1 MLKKIAFAFA
11 LASLFCRF
19 TWAESIQKLGFIDT
33 SRVYQQSIQA
43 QSIQKQLD
51 QEFSTRQKKL
61 QIMQNEGL
69 KLKEAIESDKVPVN
83 EREAKIK
90 QMLEMDQRYKEAAAK
105 LAEDY
110 NLRRNEEFASLQQN
124 ANKVIIELARKE
136 GYDLIIQDAIFV
148 NSKFD
153 ITDAVIKALNAQ
165 KP

>member
-1 MLKKIAFAFA
+1 MFKKIVLTFAAALSCSFA
-11 LASLFCRF
+11 
-19 TWAESIQKLGFIDT
+19 WAESIQKLGFIDT
-33 SRVYQQSIQA
+33 SRVYQQSVQA
-43 QSIQKQLD
+43 QSIQKDLD
-51 QEFSTRQKKL
+51 KEFAPLQKKL
-61 QIMQNEGL
+61 QVMQAEGL
-69 KLKEAIESDKVPVN
+69 KLKEAIESGKVPAA

-90 QMLEMDQRYKEAAAK
+90 QMLQMDEQYKEAAAK

-124 ANKVIIELARKE
+124 ANKVIIEMARKE

-165 KP
+165 KQ

>member
-69 KLKEAIESDKVPVN
+69 KLKEAIESGKVPVN

-90 QMLEMDQRYKEAAAK
+90 QMLEMDQRYKEVAAK

>member
-51 QEFSTRQKKL
+51 QEFSARQKKL
-61 QIMQNEGL
+61 QIMQKEGL
-69 KLKEAIESDKVPVN
+69 KLKEAIESGKVPVN

>member
-11 LASLFCRF
+11 IASLLCSF
-19 TWAESIQKLGFIDT
+19 TRAESIQKLGFIDT

-51 QEFSTRQKKL
+51 KEFSSRQKKL
-61 QIMQNEGL
+61 QTMQNEGL
-69 KLKEAIESDKVPVN
+69 ELKAVIESGKVPPSQ
-83 EREAKIK
+83 REAKIK
-90 QMLEMDQRYKEAAAK
+90 QMLEMDQRYKQAAAQ

-124 ANKVIIELARKE
+124 ANKVIIDLARKE

>member
-1 MLKKIAFAFA
+1 MLKKIAFVFA
-11 LASLFCRF
+11 ITTLFCGF

-51 QEFSTRQKKL
+51 KEFSSRQKKL
-61 QIMQNEGL
+61 QVMQNEGL
-69 KLKEAIESDKVPVN
+69 KLKEAIESGRFPPN
-83 EREAKIK
+83 QRETKIK
-90 QMLEMDQRYKEAAAK
+90 QMLEMDQRYKEAAAQ

-124 ANKVIIELARKE
+124 ANRVIVDLARKE

-165 KP
+165 KQ

>member
-1 MLKKIAFAFA
+1 MLKKIVLTFAA
-11 LASLFCRF
+11 TLLSCTL

-43 QSIQKQLD
+43 QSIQKDLD
-51 QEFSTRQKKL
+51 KEFAPRQKKL
-61 QIMQNEGL
+61 QAMQIEGL
-69 KLKEAIESDKVPVN
+69 KLKEAIESGKVPVT

-90 QMLEMDQRYKEAAAK
+90 QMLQMDQQYKESAAE

-124 ANKVIIELARKE
+124 ANKVIIDMARKE

-165 KP
+165 KQ

>member
-51 QEFSTRQKKL
+51 QEFSARQKKL

-69 KLKEAIESDKVPVN
+69 KLKEAIESGKVPVN

-90 QMLEMDQRYKEAAAK
+90 QMLEMDQHYKEAAAK

>member
-1 MLKKIAFAFA
+1 MLKKIAFVFA
-11 LASLFCRF
+11 ITTLFCGF
-19 TWAESIQKLGFIDT
+19 IWAESIQKLGFIDT

-51 QEFSTRQKKL
+51 KEFSSRQKKL
-61 QIMQNEGL
+61 QAMQDEGL
-69 KLKEAIESDKVPVN
+69 KLKEAIESGKIPPN
-83 EREAKIK
+83 QREDKIK
-90 QMLEMDQRYKEAAAK
+90 QMLQMDQRYKEAAAQ

-124 ANKVIIELARKE
+124 ANKVIVDLARKE

-165 KP
+165 KQ

>member
-1 MLKKIAFAFA
+1 MLKKIVLTFAA
-11 LASLFCRF
+11 TVLACSVS
-19 TWAESIQKLGFIDT
+19 WAESIQKLGFIDT
-33 SRVYQQSIQA
+33 GRVYQQSVQA
-43 QSIQKQLD
+43 QSIQKVLD
-51 QEFSTRQKKL
+51 KEFAPMQRKL
-61 QIMQNEGL
+61 QAMQAEGL
-69 KLKEAIESDKVPVN
+69 KLKEAIESGKVPAA

-90 QMLEMDQRYKEAAAK
+90 QMLQMDEQYKEAAAK

-124 ANKVIIELARKE
+124 ANKVIIEMARKE

-165 KP
+165 KQ

>member
-1 MLKKIAFAFA
+1 MLKKIAFVFA
-11 LASLFCRF
+11 ITTLLCGFI
-19 TWAESIQKLGFIDT
+19 WAESIQKLGFIDT

-51 QEFSTRQKKL
+51 KEFSSRQKKL
-61 QIMQNEGL
+61 QAMQDEGL
-69 KLKEAIESDKVPVN
+69 KLKEAIESGKIPPN
-83 EREAKIK
+83 QREDKIK
-90 QMLEMDQRYKEAAAK
+90 QMLEMDQRYKEAAAQ

-124 ANKVIIELARKE
+124 ANKVIVDLARKE

-165 KP
+165 KQ

>member
-69 KLKEAIESDKVPVN
+69 KLKEAIESGKVPVN

>member
-1 MLKKIAFAFA
+1 MFKKIVLTFAAVLSCSFA
-11 LASLFCRF
+11 
-19 TWAESIQKLGFIDT
+19 WAESIQKLGFIDT
-33 SRVYQQSIQA
+33 SRVYQQSVQA
-43 QSIQKQLD
+43 QSIQKDLD
-51 QEFSTRQKKL
+51 KEFAPLQKKL
-61 QIMQNEGL
+61 QVMQAEGL
-69 KLKEAIESDKVPVN
+69 KLKEAIESGKVPTA

-90 QMLEMDQRYKEAAAK
+90 QMLQMDEQYKEAAAK

-124 ANKVIIELARKE
+124 ANKVIIEMARKE

-165 KP
+165 KQ

>member
-51 QEFSTRQKKL
+51 QEFSARQKKL

-69 KLKEAIESDKVPVN
+69 KLKEAIESGKVPLN

>member
-1 MLKKIAFAFA
+1 MLKKIGFVFAITT
-11 LASLFCRF
+11 LFCGF
-19 TWAESIQKLGFIDT
+19 IWAESIQKLGFIDT

-51 QEFSTRQKKL
+51 KEFSSRQKKL
-61 QIMQNEGL
+61 QAMQDEGL
-69 KLKEAIESDKVPVN
+69 KLKEAIESGRIPPN
-83 EREAKIK
+83 QRETKIK
-90 QMLEMDQRYKEAAAK
+90 QMLEMDQRYKEAAAQ

-124 ANKVIIELARKE
+124 ANKVIVDLARKE

-165 KP
+165 KQ

>member
-1 MLKKIAFAFA
+1 MLKKIAYAFA

-69 KLKEAIESDKVPVN
+69 KLKEAIESGKVPVN

>member
-19 TWAESIQKLGFIDT
+19 IWAESIQKLGFIDT

-51 QEFSTRQKKL
+51 QEFSARQKKL

-69 KLKEAIESDKVPVN
+69 KLKEAIESGKVPVY